1 MVLSLTFNGFF
12 YSYEQKL
19 FSTYHIEP
27 VQMVGI
33 EGLFGILLCLVMIP
47 IVTFIPCPFRD
58 ESCVFAGTG
67 EKFIERPEE
76 FFR

>member
-19 FSTYHIEP
+19 FSIYHIEP

-33 EGLFGILLCLVMIP
+33 EGVFGILICLVVIP
-47 IVTFIPCPFRD
+47 IITFIPCPFRD
-58 ESCVFAGTG
+58 ESCVFAASG
-67 EKFIERPEE
+67 
-76 FFR
+76 